1 MGRGLTT
8 AAVLGLILAGWPM
21 AAAAQDPGAIQQA
34 VNQGQ
39 RLMQSGRAFEA
50 EPLFRRSAE
59 EAERLWGATSPDAG
73 TLTILWADALNETGQ
88 AREAEAAY
96 RLALTRLDR
105 IGEPGHPMIGLA
117 LNNLGLNL
125 HEQGRYAEA
134 LATLERA
141 VAIRAAIEG
150 ETGATL
156 VSMSNQAVALKA
168 LGRFYEADALYGRVL
183 SARRRGADPLDLAT
197 TLNNLGAN
205 RLMMDR
211 APEAETLLREALA
224 LREAGLGG
232 GHPLTAQT
240 LSLLADA
247 LAVQGRPEA
256 AAMMQRRAL
265 DALPADSHPLDRAAA
280 MTNLADILK
289 TLDRNAE
296 AVPLDRAALELMR
309 KALGPDHPE
318 TAAAMIGL
326 ADGLLMTGEVEA
338 ARTLLVEALRVQAAA
353 LGDSHPARLQPL
365 FLLGV
370 AAGETDDR
378 PAAIAALREAARVAE
393 AALPP
398 GHLARIGAQAN
409 LGAALAADR
418 RPGEAL
424 PLLRAAGR
432 SLRADRSARRDPDRV
447 RRDLDAWRHLYRLTV
462 TAAWDAGG

>member
-1 MGRGLTT
+1 MI
-8 AAVLGLILAGWPM
+8 AAVLGLMLAGWPM
-21 AAAAQDPGAIQQA
+21 AASAQAPGAIQQA
-34 VNQGQ
+34 VNEGQ
-39 RLMQSGRAFEA
+39 RLMRSGRTAEA
-50 EPLFRRSAE
+50 EPLLRRAAE
-59 EAERLWGATSPDAG
+59 DAERLWGATSPDAG
-73 TLTILWADALNETGQ
+73 TLTTLWADALHEVGR

-96 RLALTRLDR
+96 RLALARLER
-105 IGEPGHPMIGLA
+105 VGEPGHPMIGLT

-134 LATLERA
+134 LAALERA
-141 VAIRAAIEG
+141 VVIRAAIEG
-150 ETGATL
+150 EAGVTL
-156 VSMSNQAVALKA
+156 ISMNNQAVTLKA
-168 LGRFYEADALYGRVL
+168 LGRFDEADALYGRVL
-183 SARRRGADPLDLAT
+183 TARRARADPLDLAT

-211 APEAETLLREALA
+211 ANEAETALREALA

-247 LAVQGRPEA
+247 LAVQGRPDA

-265 DALPADSHPLDRAAA
+265 DALPAATHPLGRAAA

-289 TLDRNAE
+289 TLDRAQE
-296 AVPLDRAALELMR
+296 ALPLDRAALDLTRM
-309 KALGPDHPE
+309 ALGPDHPE
-318 TAAAMIGL
+318 TAAAMVGL
-326 ADGLLMTGEVEA
+326 ADGLLTTGDVEA

-353 LGDSHPARLQPL
+353 LGDAHPARLQPL

-370 AAGETDDR
+370 AAGEADDR
-378 PAAIAALREAARVAE
+378 PAAIAALREAARIAE

-398 GHLARIGAQAN
+398 GHLARIGTQAN

-432 SLRADRSARRDPDRV
+432 SLRADRRRRPDPDRV
-447 RRDLDAWRHLYRLTV
+447 RRELEAWRHLYRLTV